1 MSAGRAERS
10 ARLEAEFNRMAA
22 EEFAAEYEREAGR
35 SVRFKELGDPFP
47 DAILETPDGT
57 EVHVEFVSVM
67 LPFLKQEEDHFNKK
81 YHPRLYAA
89 IQPARPRYRQVAIR
103 LQPNSDVIYGRR
115 PYRLP
120 DVESDDG
127 KQLVLEFREL
137 LGQHFDALSTTHG
150 GLLQQFKRIDGRHAF
165 PMLSSYY
172 SAIILNRIADDDRR
186 RSHPEDPVIEP
197 PTTIYQ
203 AGEIADAVCRA
214 LVAKAAKGTSYAENV
229 LLVLHTLQVPGKPYV
244 PAANMNPDELVNI
257 AKQFL
262 AHEANPNVAFPE
274 VWLLNA
280 YWTEDGHKLFQLA

>member
-1 MSAGRAERS
+1 MSADSAERS
-10 ARLEAEFNRMAA
+10 VRLETEFNRMAG
-22 EEFAAEYEREAGR
+22 EEFAAEYERETGR
-35 SVRFKELGDPFP
+35 SMRFKEVGDPFP

-67 LPFLKQEEDHFNKK
+67 LPFLKQEEDHFKKK
-81 YHPRLYAA
+81 YRPRLYAA
-89 IQPARPRYRQVAIR
+89 IQPARPRYREVAIR
-103 LQPNSDVIYGRR
+103 LQPNSEVIYGHR

-127 KQLVLEFREL
+127 KQLVLEFGEL
-137 LGQHFDALSTTHG
+137 LGQHFDALSTTYG
-150 GLLQQFKRIDGRHAF
+150 GLLQQFKSIDGRHAF
-165 PMLSSYY
+165 PMLSRYY
-172 SAIILNRIADDDRR
+172 SAIILNRIADDDQR

-197 PTTIYQ
+197 PTTVYQ
-203 AGEIADAVCRA
+203 AGEITDAVYRA
-214 LVAKAAKGTSYAENV
+214 MEAKAAKGPCYAENV

-262 AHEANPNVAFPE
+262 AEEKNPNVAFRE

-280 YWTEDGHKLFQLA
+280 YWTEDRHKLFRLA